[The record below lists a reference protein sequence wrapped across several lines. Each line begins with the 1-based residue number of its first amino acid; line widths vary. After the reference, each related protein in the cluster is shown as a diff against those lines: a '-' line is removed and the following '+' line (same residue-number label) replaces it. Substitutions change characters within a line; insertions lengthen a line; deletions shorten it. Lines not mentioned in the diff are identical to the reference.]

1 MRRQSLALFAAA
13 LSLAAAFATAAAP
26 ANPPTART
34 ASGVVAGVAA
44 DGVASWKGVPYAA
57 PPVGD
62 LRWREPQPVAAWA
75 GVREATAYAHDC
87 MQEPFPS
94 DAAPLGTPPAE
105 DCLYLNVWA
114 PEKPAS
120 KKLPVMVW
128 IHGGGFVNGGSSP
141 AVYDGSAFARRGVV
155 LVSFNHRLGRFG
167 FFAHP
172 ALTKERPQGPLG
184 NYGYLDQIA
193 ALRWVQKNVAAFGGD
208 PGNVTVFGESAGGG
222 SVNMLMTSPLARGLF
237 HKAIVES
244 GGGRA
249 GGIMTPRKMRE
260 TGPNGQAS
268 AEAVGLAFAKLVG
281 IAGDDSAALAALR
294 KLPAA
299 DVVRGLN
306 MMTMG
311 AQAET
316 YSGPMID
323 GQVVTAE
330 AETLFRAGQQ
340 AKVPYLVGANNRE
353 FGFMPLPP
361 AAVDGMLARFGAE
374 KDKVIAAYDPQGKG
388 DKGEIG
394 VGIMSDGAMVEPARL
409 LARLASAAGQP
420 TYEYR
425 FSYVA
430 SSLRATVKGTL
441 HATEIPFVF
450 ETVRAKYGD
459 ATTKEDE
466 AIAAAANAYWVAFA
480 KTGAP
485 NAAGLPAW
493 PRYTEKDDVLMEFDA
508 AGPSAKA
515 DPWKARLDL
524 VEQAARAGTTGGR

>member
-1 MRRQSLALFAAA
+1 MRSQSLALFAAG

-26 ANPPTART
+26 ALSVGSVTVRVG
-34 ASGVVAGVAA
+34 SGALAGTVA
-44 DGVASWKGVPYAA
+44 DGVASWKGIPYAA

-62 LRWREPQPVAAWA
+62 LRWREPQPVAPWV
-75 GVREATAYAHDC
+75 GVRKADAYAHDC

-114 PEKPAS
+114 PEKPAP

-141 AVYDGSAFARRGVV
+141 SVYDGSAFARRGVV
-155 LVSFNHRLGRFG
+155 VVSFNHRLGRFG

-193 ALRWVQKNVAAFGGD
+193 ALHWVQKNAAAFGGD
-208 PGNVTVFGESAGGG
+208 PANVTVFGESAGGG
-222 SVNMLMTSPLARGLF
+222 SVLMLMTSPLARGLF

-249 GGIMTPRKMRE
+249 GGIMTPRSLKE
-260 TGPNGQAS
+260 
-268 AEAVGLAFAKLVG
+268 AEAVGVAFAKAAG
-281 IAGDDSAALAALR
+281 IEGEDASALAALR

-299 DVVRGLN
+299 DLVRGLN
-306 MMTMG
+306 MASMG
-311 AQAET
+311 QQRDT
-316 YSGPMID
+316 WSGPMVD
-323 GQVVTAE
+323 GTIVAEEPETA
-330 AETLFRAGQQ
+330 F
-340 AKVPYLVGANNRE
+340 RE

-361 AAVDGMLARFGAE
+361 AAVEGMLARFGAD
-374 KDKVIAAYDPQGKG
+374 KDKVVAAYDPEKTGNM
-388 DKGEIG
+388 GE
-394 VGIMSDGAMVEPARL
+394 VGIGLMSDGAMVEPARL

-420 TYEYR
+420 TWAYR

-430 SSLRATVKGTL
+430 SSLRKNVAGAL

-450 ETVRAKYGD
+450 GTVRAKYGD
-459 ATTKEDE
+459 ATTAEDE
-466 AIAAAANAYWVAFA
+466 ALARAANAYWVAFA
-480 KTGAP
+480 RTGDP
-485 NAAGLPAW
+485 NGDGRPKWPA
-493 PRYTEKDDVLMEFDA
+493 YTEKDDVILDFA
-508 AGPSAKA
+508 VTGPMAKA

-524 VEQAARAGTTGGR
+524 IERFAGAPPSR